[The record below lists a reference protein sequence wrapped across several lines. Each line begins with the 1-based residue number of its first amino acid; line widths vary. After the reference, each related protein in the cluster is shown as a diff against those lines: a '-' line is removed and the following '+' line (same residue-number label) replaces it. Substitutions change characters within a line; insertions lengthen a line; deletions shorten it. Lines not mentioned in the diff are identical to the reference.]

1 MHGHAAVTDKN
12 EKKYRMTEYR
22 LETRKE
28 RAVGWKSTS
37 DNASNI
43 PLPRPK
49 TQNKIPAGLIRAHRA
64 GGRIPM
70 NFKVCSNLDTMERA
84 GTPYACPRPFNNDR
98 KIRLVEETTHNLQ
111 YALGSVRMPVSDK
124 RQNDQ
129 LGLWFNRSVRLAPAD

>member
-84 GTPYACPRPFNNDR
+84 GAPYACPRPQKLR
-98 KIRLVEETTHNLQ
+98 R
-111 YALGSVRMPVSDK
+111 G
-124 RQNDQ
+124 Q
-129 LGLWFNRSVRLAPAD
+129 LAAGIGGGGKPPATFLCRAGGVH

>member
-70 NFKVCSNLDTMERA
+70 NFKVCSNLDTMERSRD
-84 GTPYACPRPFNNDR
+84 TLRMS
-98 KIRLVEETTHNLQ
+98 
-111 YALGSVRMPVSDK
+111 ALGG
-124 RQNDQ
+124 
-129 LGLWFNRSVRLAPAD
+129 GLNRSLQHRL